1 MTRFFYTLFLLGI
14 LATGIKAQKPSRKIS
29 LVDSL
34 KRMLEQ
40 KLPDSLRAR
49 TNFSL
54 SEQLIYADSL
64 KSTIYLEQGRRLIK
78 KNTFLQAIYYYYAAT
93 VQSLSD
99 LDKSEA
105 SFKKAQVLLTDF
117 KTKEA
122 YLFLAKSWHN
132 YGVLQQL
139 KDNYR
144 GMADA
149 LLNKAI
155 PYARLSGD
163 TAYLG
168 INYMDLALVFKN
180 NKQFDKAQVY
190 IDSTLQILEKV
201 KAKKTYRIV
210 AYHTAAENYTFLKKY
225 PQAKRMLD
233 SAGTLLSPT
242 PDSPFYLDYYFAE
255 GLYFDDIKQ
264 YDNAIVSL
272 DKGIELALK
281 LQRRQEEQRLL
292 MQKLH
297 VLQNQK
303 KFDKALSVATYIL
316 KQKDMLSLSEDRL
329 LVYADLAETYAGLG
343 DMGQA
348 YKWMKKVSQLSDS
361 ISESKIKKDVH
372 ELELKYKKAENQRE
386 ISSLKATNEKAALSL
401 KNNRLIAWLLGSIA
415 VFLSIITF
423 FGLLYLRNSKKLTKQ
438 KEINYRQQLRE
449 LEQEKQLTISN
460 ALLEGEERE
469 RQRVGRDLHDGLG
482 GTLAGIKINLSD
494 VVANSSSTGKD
505 TELGKIIAQLDSSV
519 SDLRNIA
526 RNLMPE
532 TLLKFGLETALKDL
546 CETFNNNGLKI
557 TLQLLDIQEDMEVGV
572 KINIYRIIQ
581 EILSNTVRHSGASE
595 MLLQCSQNENVFLIT
610 AEDNGRGFDLA
621 SVEHAKGIGLTN
633 IRNRVAL
640 LHGKMELNT
649 AINEGTAINIELKP
663 FSNLSI

>member
-1 MTRFFYTLFLLGI
+1 MTRFFFPLIILGI
-14 LATGIKAQKPSRKIS
+14 LATGIKAQQPAKRIS

-34 KRMLEQ
+34 KGMLQQ
-40 KLPDSLRAR
+40 KLSDSLRAR

-54 SEQLIYADSL
+54 SEQLLYADSL
-64 KSTIYLEQGRRLIK
+64 QSTIYLEQGRRLIK
-78 KNTFLQAIYYYYAAT
+78 KNEYLQAIYYYYAAT

-105 SFKKAQVLLTDF
+105 SFKKAHVLLLPF
-117 KTKEA
+117 KTKES
-122 YLFLAKSWHN
+122 YLFLTKSWHN
-132 YGVLQQL
+132 YGVVQQL

-155 PYARLSGD
+155 PYARKSGD
-163 TAYLG
+163 MAFLG

-201 KAKKTYRIV
+201 KAKKSFRIV
-210 AYHTAAENYTFLKKY
+210 AYHTAAENYVFLKKY

-233 SAGTLLSPT
+233 SASVLLSPN
-242 PDSPFYLDYYFAE
+242 PDSPLYLDYYFAE
-255 GLYFDDIKQ
+255 GLYFDDTKQ
-264 YDNAIVSL
+264 YDKAIVSL
-272 DKGIELALK
+272 DKGIALALK
-281 LQRRQEEQRLL
+281 LQKRYEEQRLM

-297 VLQNQK
+297 ALQSQK
-303 KFDKALSVATYIL
+303 KYDKALSVASYLL
-316 KQKDMLSLSEDRL
+316 KQKDMLFLSEDRL
-329 LVYADLAETYAGLG
+329 LVYADLAETYAG
-343 DMGQA
+343 MGNMPQA
-348 YKWMKKVSQLSDS
+348 YKWMKRVSQMGDS

-372 ELELKYKKAENQRE
+372 ELEIKYKKAEDLRE
-386 ISSLKATNEKAALSL
+386 IGSLKATNEKAALSV

-415 VFLSIITF
+415 IFLLVITF
-423 FGLLYLRNSKKLTKQ
+423 FGLLYFRNNKKLTKQ
-438 KEINYRQQLRE
+438 KEINYRQQLKE
-449 LEQEKQLTISN
+449 LEQEQQLTISN
-460 ALLEGEERE
+460 AMLEGEERE

-494 VVANSSSTGKD
+494 VVANTSSTGKD
-505 TELGKIIAQLDSSV
+505 TELGKIIAQLDNSV
-519 SDLRNIA
+519 NDLRSIA

-546 CETFNNNGLKI
+546 CETFNNSELKI
-557 TLQLLDIQEDMEVGV
+557 TLQLFDIQESMEVSV

-581 EILSNTVRHSGASE
+581 EILSNTVRHSGASQL
-595 MLLQCSQNENVFLIT
+595 LLQCSQNGSVFLIT
-610 AEDNGRGFDLA
+610 AEDNGRGFDA
-621 SVEHAKGIGLTN
+621 SAAGNAKGIGLSN

-649 AINEGTAINIELKP
+649 AINEGTSINIELKV
-663 FSNLSI
+663 

>member
-1 MTRFFYTLFLLGI
+1 MTRFFYLLIVLGI
-14 LATGIKAQKPSRKIS
+14 LATGIKAQQPAKRVS

-34 KRMLEQ
+34 KGMLQQ
-40 KLPDSLRAR
+40 KLSDSLRAR

-54 SEQLIYADSL
+54 SEQLLYADSL
-64 KSTIYLEQGRRLIK
+64 QSTIYLEQGRRLIK
-78 KNTFLQAIYYYYAAT
+78 KNEYLQAIYYYYAAT

-105 SFKKAQVLLTDF
+105 SFKKAHVLLLPF

-122 YLFLAKSWHN
+122 YLFLTKSWHN
-132 YGVLQQL
+132 YGVVQQL

-155 PYARLSGD
+155 PYARKSGD
-163 TAYLG
+163 SAFLG

-201 KAKKTYRIV
+201 KAKKSFRIV
-210 AYHTAAENYTFLKKY
+210 AYHTAAENYVFLKKY

-233 SAGTLLSPT
+233 SAGVLLGPN
-242 PDSPFYLDYYFAE
+242 PDYPLYLDYYFAE
-255 GLYFDDIKQ
+255 GLYFDDTKQ
-264 YDNAIVSL
+264 YDKAITSL
-272 DKGIELALK
+272 DKGIALALK
-281 LQRRQEEQRLL
+281 LQKRYEEQRLM

-297 VLQNQK
+297 VLQSQK
-303 KFDKALSVATYIL
+303 KYDKALVVASYLL
-316 KQKDMLSLSEDRL
+316 KQKDMLFLSEDRL
-329 LVYADLAETYAGLG
+329 LVYGDLAETYAG
-343 DMGQA
+343 MGNMAQA
-348 YKWMKKVSQLSDS
+348 YKWMKRVGQMSDS

-372 ELELKYKKAENQRE
+372 ELEIKYKKAEDLRE
-386 ISSLKATNEKAALSL
+386 IGTLKATNEKAALSV

-415 VFLSIITF
+415 IFLLVITF
-423 FGLLYLRNSKKLTKQ
+423 FGLLYFRNNKKLTRQ
-438 KEINYRQQLRE
+438 KEINYRQQLKE
-449 LEQEKQLTISN
+449 LEQEQQLTVSN
-460 ALLEGEERE
+460 AMLEGEERE

-494 VVANSSSTGKD
+494 VVANTSATGKD

-519 SDLRNIA
+519 NDLRSIA

-546 CETFNNNGLKI
+546 CETFNNSGLKI
-557 TLQLLDIQEDMEVGV
+557 TLQLLDIQESMEVSV

-581 EILSNTVRHSGASE
+581 EILSNTVRHSGASQL
-595 MLLQCSQNENVFLIT
+595 LLQCSQNESVFLIT
-610 AEDNGRGFDLA
+610 AEDNGRGFDSSTA
-621 SVEHAKGIGLTN
+621 DNTKGIGLSN

-640 LHGKMELNT
+640 LHGKMDLNT
-649 AINEGTAINIELKP
+649 AVNEGTSINIELKV
-663 FSNLSI
+663 